1 LTIKSKYVIIKE
13 KEKENM
19 RKEQIE
25 KLIVNLKALLEMN
38 SGFMLGMEMLLEND
52 YENEKKHKEYQKA
65 TKLHDNLYNALIEL
79 DKALESME

>member
-1 LTIKSKYVIIKE
+1 LIIKSKYVIIKE

-25 KLIVNLKALLEMN
+25 KLIVDLKALLEQN

-52 YENEKKHKEYQKA
+52 FENERKQREYKKAIQ
-65 TKLHDNLYNALIEL
+65 LHDTLYNALIEL
-79 DKALESME
+79 NKALKGMD